1 MMQGTYTAALG
12 IASQQQRLDTIANNL
27 ANLNTNGFKGSRVDF
42 KDALYSTMTRVMQ
55 PQNTVN
61 MQEGH
66 GTLVSGVR
74 RSFAPGQFIE
84 TGRDTDFY
92 LDGEGFFTVQSP
104 TGETY
109 YTRDGNFFRS
119 VQGDGEYLVTAQGYY
134 VLNSNG
140 QRIRLQGN
148 GLNVSP
154 EGYLSENGAM
164 QSYDRLR
171 IVTFPNQQGLTA
183 VSNNLFSASASSGQ
197 PAAAG
202 AGTTVVQKA
211 LEGSNV
217 NMADE
222 FARLI
227 RGSRALQ
234 LSSRALSTADA
245 MEGTA
250 NDLRR

>member
-42 KDALYSTMTRVMQ
+42 RDALYSTMTRVEQ
-55 PQNTVN
+55 PQDTLN
-61 MQEGH
+61 MQLGH
-66 GTLVSGVR
+66 GTLVSGIK
-74 RSFAPGQFIE
+74 RSFEPGQYLE

-92 LDGEGFFTVQSP
+92 LDGEGYFAVQNP
-104 TGETY
+104 AGEIY
-109 YTRDGNFFRS
+109 YTRDGNFSRS
-119 VQGDGEYLVTAQGYY
+119 VQPDGEYLVNAQGYY

-140 QRIRLQGN
+140 QRTRLQGI

-154 EGYLSENGAM
+154 EGFLSENGAA

-171 IVTFPNQQGLTA
+171 VVRFPNQDGLLS
-183 VSNNLFSASASSGQ
+183 VSGNLFSASASSGQ
-197 PAAAG
+197 PAAAD
-202 AGTTVVQKA
+202 ANTRVIQKA

-217 NMADE
+217 NMGDE

-245 MEGTA
+245 MDGTA
-250 NDLRR
+250 NELRR